1 MARAV
6 GKVLE
11 MRSECNRQPSL
22 DLWRRWLRQG
32 FGQRR
37 QRFFPRPVRRRTR
50 IFQIH
55 TDRPPSLN
63 RTGRSNRQTNSVGQ
77 GRLLTPGA
85 ELGALAKYFHGMTP
99 IDSTSGDWNSRLLP
113 MADHA
118 SSEEFKMRPLHAIAI
133 TVLVSTLAMAD
144 VRTHEPV
151 SEQQSRG

>member
-1 MARAV
+1 M
-6 GKVLE
+6 
-11 MRSECNRQPSL
+11 
-22 DLWRRWLRQG
+22 
-32 FGQRR
+32 
-37 QRFFPRPVRRRTR
+37 
-50 IFQIH
+50 
-55 TDRPPSLN
+55 
-63 RTGRSNRQTNSVGQ
+63 
-77 GRLLTPGA
+77 LTPGA

-151 SEQQSRG
+151 SEVFKALDRNNDQRISRQEAEADRSLRDRFVAVDSDADHRVPTNLGSERSIP